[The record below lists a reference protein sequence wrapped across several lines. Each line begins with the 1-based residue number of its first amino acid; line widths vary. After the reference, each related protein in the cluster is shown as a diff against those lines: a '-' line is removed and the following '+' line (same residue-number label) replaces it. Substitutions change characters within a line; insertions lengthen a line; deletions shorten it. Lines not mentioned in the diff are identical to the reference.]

1 VRLRNYG
8 TAEFCS
14 TEGVEIIKLI
24 LFSAV
29 ELAGVHQNES
39 SSTNLHQQSNLEGG
53 KEARVGIPLL
63 TAYFVFTAFLKV
75 LLKINS

>member
-1 VRLRNYG
+1 MLPFVQV
-8 TAEFCS
+8 FVS
-14 TEGVEIIKLI
+14 TLLYWER
-24 LFSAV
+24 SSTAV
-29 ELAGVHQNES
+29 ELAGIHQNES

-75 LLKINS
+75 LLKINSWSSG